1 MNNAMNE
8 QWPLAAQVKAAAV
21 LRERTRSV
29 RLSPLR
35 STRVGCGW
43 LGSQRRKVRAG
54 MFAGRRLFPGKKNR
68 RSLGT
73 ARISQGAAGN
83 EVLRY
88 DLDFNVALKAIK
100 LLDEVE
106 QESFLHYLP
115 VLYVRMWMWCGRT
128 PMCASTRET
137 VDESPENI
145 HSMRGQVGGQVG
157 RSVVLRWFCTTQRA
171 LSSSPVSS

>member
-1 MNNAMNE
+1 MATGRTGEGGCGAQRKNE
-8 QWPLAAQVKAAAV
+8 VRAAV
-21 LRERTRSV
+21 AVEVDQSGLRLV
-29 RLSPLR
+29 GQ
-35 STRVGCGW
+35 STKESACGNV
-43 LGSQRRKVRAG
+43 RRKKA
-54 MFAGRRLFPGKKNR
+54 FPGGKNR